1 MRLDLSDWLVIGLY
15 FLISAAIGLAYTR
28 RASRSLADYF
38 VSGRSLPWWLA
49 GTSMVAT
56 TFAADT
62 PLVVAGLVSKY
73 GVAGNWLWWNGAISG
88 VLTVFFFSR
97 LWRRAGVLTDVEF
110 AELRYGGRPAAA
122 LRGFRALYLAIPV
135 NLIIM
140 GWVTRAMAD
149 VLQISLNVNAW
160 RAAILLLAITAVYSM
175 LSGLWGVIVTDVF
188 QFVLAMGG
196 TILLAILAVNSVGG
210 LDVLIEKTTSH
221 FGSTAAAFG
230 VLPPLDQS
238 WLPVSTLMIWLSV
251 QWWAAWY
258 PGQEPGGGG
267 YVVQRILSAKDER
280 HGLLATLWFTIAHY
294 ALRPWPWIL
303 VGFVGLISYPGLA
316 NPEHGYVRV
325 MVDVLPSPFKGLL
338 LAAFAAAY
346 MSTISTHLNWG
357 ASYLVNDV
365 YLRFIKPTASP
376 RAQLIASRLATGL
389 MMLGS
394 LIVMSVLSSV
404 EQGWKL
410 LIGLG
415 AGTGLVFILRWY
427 WWRVNAW
434 SEISAMVT
442 SFVTS
447 LVMASQGYDL
457 LNPSSSG
464 YAKSMLVTV
473 LITTVVWITV
483 TLLTAPES
491 AATLDRFYRQ
501 VRPGGPGWRMVSRRL
516 GFGDDP
522 IPGGALSW
530 INWVAG
536 VASVY
541 CAVFA
546 VGAFLTGSPGAGAV
560 YTSIA
565 IGAFALI
572 QRNLRADQQL
582 VASVDRSRGHNLGF
596 TASREVG
603 DLPDSPRKLG

>member
-1 MRLDLSDWLVIGLY
+1 MRLMASDWFIIVLY
-15 FLISAAIGLAYTR
+15 FVLSAAIGLAYTR
-28 RASRSLADYF
+28 KASRSLADYF

-62 PLVVAGLVSKY
+62 PLAVAGLVSKY

-110 AELRYGGRPAAA
+110 AELRYGGRPAAV
-122 LRGFRALYLAIPV
+122 LRGFRALYLALPI

-140 GWVTRAMAD
+140 GWVTRAMVTILA
-149 VLQISLNVNAW
+149 ITLNLNPW
-160 RAAILLLAITAVYSM
+160 YAAIFLFGVTAVYSV
-175 LSGLWGVIVTDVF
+175 LSGLWGVIITDLF
-188 QFVLAMGG
+188 QFVVAMGG
-196 TILLAILAVNSVGG
+196 TILLAVLAVNSMGG
-210 LDVLIEKTTSH
+210 LDVVTNRVAQH
-221 FGSTAAAFG
+221 FGSTEAAFG
-230 VLPPLDQS
+230 VIPPTDQA
-238 WLPVSTLMIWLSV
+238 WLPVSTLLIFLAV

-280 HGLLATLWFTIAHY
+280 HGLLATLWFTVAHY
-294 ALRPWPWIL
+294 ALRPWPWIM
-303 VGFVGLISYPGLA
+303 VGFVALLRYPGLA
-316 NPEHGYVRV
+316 NPEEGYVRV
-325 MVDVLPSPFKGLL
+325 MVDILPSPYKGLL

-365 YLRFIKPTASP
+365 YLRFLKPNASP
-376 RAQLIASRLATGL
+376 RAQVVASRIATAVL
-389 MMLGS
+389 MVCS
-394 LIVMSVLSSV
+394 LIVMSFLSSV

-427 WWRVNAW
+427 WWRLNAW
-434 SEISAMVT
+434 SEISAMVASFIT
-442 SFVTS
+442 SVI
-447 LVMASQGYDL
+447 LA
-457 LNPSSSG
+457 SSG
-464 YAKSMLVTV
+464 YNLSNPASSSYAKTMLITV
-473 LITTVVWITV
+473 LVTTVVWLSV
-483 TLLTAPES
+483 TFLTQPES

-501 VRPGGPGWRMVSRRL
+501 VRPGGPGWRQVSRRL

-530 INWVAG
+530 VNWVAG
-536 VASVY
+536 IAAVY
-541 CAVFA
+541 CAVFS
-546 VGAFLTGSPGAGAV
+546 VGAFLTRSAGSGLV
-560 YTSIA
+560 YGGVAIA
-565 IGAFALI
+565 AFALI
-572 QRNLRADQQL
+572 MRNLRADERL
-582 VASVDRSRGHNLGF
+582 AASVDRSQADRLGF
-596 TASREVG
+596 SQ
-603 DLPDSPRKLG
+603 SN

>member
-1 MRLDLSDWLVIGLY
+1 MRLLLSDWLIIVLY
-15 FLISAAIGLAYTR
+15 FVISAGIGLAYTR
-28 RASRSLADYF
+28 KASRSLADYF

-62 PLVVAGLVSKY
+62 PLVVAGLVAKY
-73 GVAGNWLWWNGAISG
+73 GVAGNWLWWNGAFSG

-110 AELRYGGRPAAA
+110 AELRYGGRPAAV
-122 LRGFRALYLAIPV
+122 LRGFRALYLAIPI

-140 GWVTRAMAD
+140 GWVTRAM
-149 VLQISLNVNAW
+149 VTI
-160 RAAILLLAITAVYSM
+160 LAITLDVNPWYAAIFLFAVTAAYSVF
-175 LSGLWGVIVTDVF
+175 SGLWGVIVTDLF
-188 QFVLAMGG
+188 QFVIAMGG
-196 TILLAILAVNSVGG
+196 TILLAVLAVNSMGG
-210 LDVLIEKTTSH
+210 LEVVTARVAEH
-221 FGSTAAAFG
+221 FGSTEAAFG
-230 VLPPLDQS
+230 VIPPTDQA
-238 WLPVSTLMIWLSV
+238 WLPLSTLLVFLGV

-303 VGFVGLISYPGLA
+303 VGFVALLRYPGLS
-316 NPEHGYVRV
+316 NPEEGYVKV
-325 MVDVLPSPFKGLL
+325 MVDILPSPYKGLL

-365 YLRFIKPTASP
+365 YLRFLKPNATQ
-376 RAQLIASRLATGL
+376 RAQVIASRVATGL
-389 MMLGS
+389 MMVSS
-394 LIVMSVLSSV
+394 LIVMSMLSSV

-434 SEISAMVT
+434 SEISAMTASFIT
-442 SFVTS
+442 SVALAAF
-447 LVMASQGYDL
+447 GYDL
-457 LNPSSSG
+457 SNPASHT
-464 YAKSMLVTV
+464 YAKTMLITV
-473 LITTVVWITV
+473 LVTTVVWLSV
-483 TLLTAPES
+483 TYLTRPES
-491 AATLDRFYRQ
+491 TATLDRFYRQ
-501 VRPGGPGWRMVSRRL
+501 VRPGGPGWRVVSRRL

-530 INWVAG
+530 VNWIAG
-536 VASVY
+536 VAAVY
-541 CAVFA
+541 CAVFS
-546 VGAFLTGSPGAGAV
+546 VGAFLTGSPLSGVAYAV
-560 YTSIA
+560 IA
-565 IGAFALI
+565 IVAFALI
-572 QRNLRADQQL
+572 QRNLRADERL
-582 VASVDRSRGHNLGF
+582 AASVDRTGGAGLGF
-596 TASREVG
+596 SQ
-603 DLPDSPRKLG
+603 SN

>member
-1 MRLDLSDWLVIGLY
+1 MHLVISDWLIIALY
-15 FLISAAIGLAYTR
+15 FAASGAIGLAYTR
-28 RASRSLADYF
+28 KASRSLADYF

-62 PLVVAGLVSKY
+62 PLVVAGLVAKY

-122 LRGFRALYLAIPV
+122 LRGFRALYLALPI

-140 GWVTRAMAD
+140 GWVTRAM
-149 VLQISLNVNAW
+149 VTILQISLNIDPW
-160 RAAILLLAITAVYSM
+160 KAAIFLFGLTALYSVFA
-175 LSGLWGVIVTDVF
+175 GLWGVIVTDLF
-188 QFVLAMGG
+188 QFVFAMGG
-196 TILLAILAVNSVGG
+196 SILLAVLAVQSMGG
-210 LDVLIEKTTSH
+210 LDELTAKAAAH
-221 FGSTAAAFG
+221 FGSSQAAFG
-230 VLPPLDQS
+230 VIPPLDAA
-238 WLPVSTLMIWLSV
+238 WLPVTTLLTWLGV

-303 VGFVGLISYPGLA
+303 VGFVGLLRYPGLA
-316 NPEHGYVRV
+316 NPEEGYVKV
-325 MVDVLPSPFKGLL
+325 MVDILPSPFKGLL

-365 YLRFIKPTASP
+365 YLRFLKPGASQ
-376 RAQLIASRLATGL
+376 RAQVVASRVATAVL
-389 MMLGS
+389 MVSS
-394 LIVMSVLSSV
+394 LVVMGFLSSV
-404 EQGWKL
+404 EQGWKI

-434 SEISAMVT
+434 SEISAMAA

-447 LVMASQGYDL
+447 LALARLGHSISDTGTRD
-457 LNPSSSG
+457 
-464 YAKSMLVTV
+464 YAFTMLTTV
-473 LITTVVWITV
+473 AVTTVVWLAV
-483 TLLTAPES
+483 TFLTAPES
-491 AATLDRFYRQ
+491 EETLDGFYRR
-501 VRPGGPGWRMVSRRL
+501 VRPGGAGWRQVAQRL
-516 GFGDDP
+516 GYGDDR

-536 VASVY
+536 LTAVY
-541 CAVFA
+541 AAVFA
-546 VGAFLTGSPGAGAV
+546 VGAVVTGTPMRGLV
-560 YTSIA
+560 YGGIA
-565 IGAFALI
+565 IAAFLLI
-572 QRNLRADQQL
+572 QRNLRADPGL
-582 VASVDRSRGHNLGF
+582 VAHVDTGLDPGLRFDPG
-596 TASREVG
+596 E
-603 DLPDSPRKLG
+603 

>member
-1 MRLDLSDWLVIGLY
+1 MRLHFSDWLVIGVY
-15 FLISAAIGLAYTR
+15 FLISAAIGLAYTK

-122 LRGFRALYLAIPV
+122 LRGFRALYLALPV

-160 RAAILLLAITAVYSM
+160 RAAILLLLITAIYSVF
-175 LSGLWGVIVTDVF
+175 SGLWGVIVTDVF

-196 TILLAILAVNSVGG
+196 TILLAFLAVDSVGG
-210 LDVLIEKTTSH
+210 LTSLTEKVAAH
-221 FGSTAAAFG
+221 FGSTQAAFG

-238 WLPVSTLMIWLSV
+238 WLPLSTLLIWLSV

-365 YLRFIKPTASP
+365 YLRFLRPTASH
-376 RAQLIASRLATGL
+376 RAQLLASRVATTL

-394 LIVMSVLSSV
+394 LGVMSVLTSV

-434 SEISAMVT
+434 SEISAMVA

-447 LVMASQGYDL
+447 TVLASYGYDI
-457 LNPSSSG
+457 LNPSSTSYASG
-464 YAKSMLVTV
+464 I
-473 LITTVVWITV
+473 LITVGVTTIVWLTV
-483 TLLTAPES
+483 TLLTAPETP
-491 AATLDRFYRQ
+491 ATLERFYRQ
-501 VRPGGPGWRMVSRRL
+501 VRPGGPGWRVVSSRL
-516 GFGDDP
+516 GFGDDR

-530 INWVAG
+530 VNWVAG
-536 VASVY
+536 VAAVY

-546 VGAFLTGSPGAGAV
+546 VGAFLTGSPASGLV
-560 YTSIA
+560 YSGVA
-565 IGAFALI
+565 IVSFALI
-572 QRNLRADQQL
+572 MRNLRADERL
-582 VASVDRSRGHNLGF
+582 AASVDRTAGGHLEFSQPN
-596 TASREVG
+596 
-603 DLPDSPRKLG
+603 

>member
-1 MRLDLSDWLVIGLY
+1 MHLVFSDWLIIVLY
-15 FLISAAIGLAYTR
+15 FVASAAIGLAYTR
-28 RASRSLADYF
+28 KAGRSLADYF

-62 PLVVAGLVSKY
+62 PLVVAGLVAKY
-73 GVAGNWLWWNGAISG
+73 GVAGNWLWWNGAFSG

-122 LRGFRALYLAIPV
+122 LRGFRALYLALPI

-140 GWVTRAMAD
+140 GWVTRAM
-149 VLQISLNVNAW
+149 VTILHISLNIDPW
-160 RAAILLLAITAVYSM
+160 KAAIFLFGLTALYSVFA
-175 LSGLWGVIVTDVF
+175 GLWGVIVTDLF
-188 QFVLAMGG
+188 QFIFAMGG
-196 TILLAILAVNSVGG
+196 SILLAVLAVQSMGG
-210 LDVLIEKTTSH
+210 LDQLTAKAAAH
-221 FGSTAAAFG
+221 FGSTEAAFG
-230 VLPPLDQS
+230 VIPPLDAP
-238 WLPVSTLMIWLSV
+238 WLPITTLLVWLGV

-267 YVVQRILSAKDER
+267 YIVQRILSARDER

-303 VGFVGLISYPGLA
+303 VGFVALLRYPGLA
-316 NPEHGYVRV
+316 NPEEGYVKV
-325 MVDVLPSPFKGLL
+325 MVDILPSPYKGLL

-365 YLRFIKPTASP
+365 YLRFLKPDASP
-376 RAQLIASRLATGL
+376 RAQVMASRLATAVL
-389 MMLGS
+389 MVSS
-394 LIVMSVLSSV
+394 LIVMGFLTSV
-404 EQGWKL
+404 EQGWKI

-434 SEISAMVT
+434 SEISAMVA

-447 LVMASQGYDL
+447 LALTRFGHSMSDTGTRD
-457 LNPSSSG
+457 
-464 YAKSMLVTV
+464 YAVTMLTTV
-473 LITTVVWITV
+473 AVTTVVWLGV
-483 TLLTAPES
+483 TLFTAPES
-491 AATLDRFYRQ
+491 DETLDRFYRQ
-501 VRPGGPGWRMVSRRL
+501 VRPGGPGWRRVAQRL
-516 GFGDDP
+516 GYGDDR

-530 INWVAG
+530 VNWVAG
-536 VASVY
+536 LAAVY
-541 CAVFA
+541 AAVFA
-546 VGAFLTGSPGAGAV
+546 VGAAVTGAPMRGLVYAV
-560 YTSIA
+560 VA
-565 IGAFALI
+565 IGAFLLI
-572 QRNLRADQQL
+572 QRNLRADEQL
-582 VASVDRSRGHNLGF
+582 AAHVDTTLDARLRFDPG
-596 TASREVG
+596 E
-603 DLPDSPRKLG
+603 